1 MLQPNTIP
9 TKEPNI
15 RVGIILPE
23 DKQKNV
29 SINIPIKSSYKIEID
44 GKKSNIGQQE
54 VNINIK
60 ENRLNCE
67 IGTKKY
73 ENCDQVKFKKL
84 MEEAYVVVKPVVAG
98 RVFHW
103 KKQIEV
109 KLPDTIEIK
118 VQDKNLL
125 LVNELPL
132 EDYLMC
138 VATSEMGAKCPTA
151 LIEAQTVVARSW
163 MLANVEKK
171 HIDLGIDV
179 CNDDCCQRY
188 QGINNLTMHSIQ
200 GAKNTRGK
208 VIIYDK
214 KICDARYSKS
224 CGGMMER
231 FENLWEGEP
240 LPYMQNIPDM
250 PKQSN
255 FNVDL
260 TKEENATDWIF
271 SNPKTFCSPHTIDE
285 KELKQY
291 LGNVDEESKYFRW
304 KEEISQEELTK
315 NLNEKLNL
323 NVKNVLKITPRKR
336 AGSGRMLEL
345 EIEYVDVDDKI
356 MKKIIYKD
364 YNVRLV
370 LHPKFL
376 FSSAI
381 VIKDEK
387 DNNGLST
394 KFIYYGAG
402 WGHGAGMCQIGALG
416 MSLKGY
422 KTEEILSHYYPGSEY
437 VKIYN

>member
-9 TKEPNI
+9 NKEPNI

-23 DKQKNV
+23 DKQKKV
-29 SINIPIKSSYKIEID
+29 SINIPIKNSYKIEID
-44 GKKSNIGQQE
+44 GKNVVIEKEEI
-54 VNINIK
+54 NINIK
-60 ENRLNCE
+60 ENRLDCE
-67 IGTKKY
+67 IGKDKY
-73 ENCDQVKFKKL
+73 ENCDQIKFKKL
-84 MEEAYVVVKPVVAG
+84 IDEAYVVVKPVIAG

-109 KLPDTIEIK
+109 KLPDTVELI
-118 VQDKNLL
+118 VSNGNLL

-138 VATSEMGAKCPTA
+138 VATSEMGSKCPTA
-151 LIEAQTVVARSW
+151 LIKAQTVVARSW

-208 VIIYDK
+208 VIIYDG

-224 CGGMMER
+224 CGGIMER

-240 LPYMQNIPDM
+240 LPYMQNKSDM
-250 PKQSN
+250 PKESSI
-255 FNVDL
+255 NVDL
-260 TKEENATDWIF
+260 TKEENATDWVF
-271 SNPKTFCSPHTIDE
+271 LNPKTFCSPHTIDE
-285 KELKQY
+285 KELKKY
-291 LGNVDEESKYFRW
+291 LGNVDEEGNYFRW
-304 KEEISQEELTK
+304 KEEITQTELTK
-315 NLNEKLNL
+315 NLNEKLNIK
-323 NVKNVLKITPRKR
+323 VKNVLKITPIKR
-336 AGSGRMLEL
+336 AGSGRLLKL
-345 EIEYVDVDDKI
+345 EIEYTDVNDKI
-356 MKKIIYKD
+356 KKEIIYKD

-381 VIKDEK
+381 VIKSEK
-387 DNNGLST
+387 DNNDLPI

-416 MSLKGY
+416 MSLNGY
-422 KTEEILSHYYPGSEY
+422 KTEDILMHYYPGSEY
-437 VKIYN
+437 VKIYE

>member
-1 MLQPNTIP
+1 MLKPDTIP
-9 TKEPNI
+9 NKEPNI

-23 DKQKNV
+23 DKQKKV
-29 SINIPIKSSYKIEID
+29 SINIPIKGSYKIEID
-44 GKKSNIGQQE
+44 GKKATIE
-54 VNINIK
+54 KEEININIK
-60 ENRLNCE
+60 ENRLFCE
-67 IGTKKY
+67 IDTDKY
-73 ENCDQVKFKKL
+73 ENCDQIKFKKL
-84 MEEAYVVVKPVVAG
+84 IEEAYVVVKPVIAG

-109 KLPDTIEIK
+109 KLPDTVEITIS
-118 VQDKNLL
+118 DGNLL

-171 HIDLGIDV
+171 HIELGIDV

-188 QGINNLTMHSIQ
+188 QGMNNLTEHSKK
-200 GAKNTRGK
+200 GTENTRGK
-208 VIIYDK
+208 VIMYDN

-224 CGGMMER
+224 CGGMMEK
-231 FENLWEGEP
+231 FENLWENTP

-250 PKQSN
+250 PKESS
-255 FNVDL
+255 VDIDL
-260 TKEENATDWIF
+260 TREENAKKWIL
-271 SNPKTFCSPHTIDE
+271 SSPKAFCSPHTIDE
-285 KELKQY
+285 SELKKY
-291 LGNVDEESKYFRW
+291 LGNVDEEGKYYRW
-304 KEEISQEELTK
+304 EEEITQEELVK
-315 NLNEKLNL
+315 NLNEKLDL
-323 NVKNVLKITPRKR
+323 NVKEVLQLIPKKR

-345 EIEYVDVDDKI
+345 EVEYKDINDKI
-356 MKKIIYKD
+356 KSKIIYKD
-364 YNVRLV
+364 YDVRLV

-381 VIKDEK
+381 VITYKKNSYGTID
-387 DNNGLST
+387 
-394 KFIYYGAG
+394 KFIYNGAG

-422 KTEEILSHYYPGSEY
+422 SVEEILLHYYPNSVY
-437 VKIYN
+437 KKIYN